1 MISGDWCPS
10 YLQRLENKFNK
21 GNITEDK
28 YNAAKQFIINKI
40 ATIQKNQEQYEKMS
54 LEERRQYNIKFNKLK
69 NEMCEYF
76 LKIINGR
83 INSFRLRTSM
93 RNYDDINDIV
103 QDAFI
108 TVMTY
113 INRYNDEQA
122 TSAFAYVTQL
132 ATNSILFSLN
142 EIKEREEKMV
152 TGLDFF
158 ENLNTLDDPHSTDGL
173 NKLAE

>member
-1 MISGDWCPS
+1 
-10 YLQRLENKFNK
+10 
-21 GNITEDK
+21 
-28 YNAAKQFIINKI
+28 
-40 ATIQKNQEQYEKMS
+40 MS
-54 LEERRQYNIKFNKLK
+54 LDERRQYNIKFNNLK

-142 EIKEREEKMV
+142 EIKGQHYCWPLIFQLVFRLTFV
-152 TGLDFF
+152 VRDFWRY
-158 ENLNTLDDPHSTDGL
+158 TVP
-173 NKLAE
+173 

>member
-21 GNITEDK
+21 GKISEDK

-40 ATIQKNQEQYEKMS
+40 ASIQKNQEQYEKMS
-54 LEERRQYNIKFNKLK
+54 FEERRQYNINFTKLK

-83 INSFRLRTSM
+83 INSFRLRPSM
-93 RNYDDINDIV
+93 RNFDDINDIV

-158 ENLNTLDDPHSTDGL
+158 ENLNTLDDPHSTDSL